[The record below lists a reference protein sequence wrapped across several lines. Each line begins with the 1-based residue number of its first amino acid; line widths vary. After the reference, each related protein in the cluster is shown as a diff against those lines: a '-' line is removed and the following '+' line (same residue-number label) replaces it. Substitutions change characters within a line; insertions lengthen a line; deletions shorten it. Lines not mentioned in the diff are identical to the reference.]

1 MKDRNSELPEDLTKF
16 TDELS
21 RRIDTTAENTATV
34 SGNFSTELAGKIEK
48 LGSLVQKQADSLG
61 INNFI
66 EKMNKDHNKIR
77 FKQIYVALGKR
88 EKIEELNI
96 KASFLKAILS
106 GDEDLL
112 IKSLKEAGLL
122 NFSRDKALLNMK
134 KKKDDLVVPKLMALI
149 QVTVASEDENDLL
162 TILMKIFQSI
172 PEQSLDREAKTID
185 MKTKKKLLLK
195 MIEGTEPAKA
205 KSVLSQLTD
214 ISFDASL
221 PSFNPALGDANYVN
235 ISLNIKNYLALI
247 GDKTDISEFLLL
259 SIGFMTSNDLA
270 DATFLQEISV
280 DYLFVKYDECCEK
293 ILAYLSKKEVY
304 EKLESLQKNS
314 LSQIIAAAKNLR
326 VYDCTYNNPRRFFET
341 RLAQYINGISN
352 SENTIKNIKD
362 NKIKGAINDH
372 ERLKNETIN
381 AATNILKF
389 FLGKN
394 GSVKNPQDMEQKICI
409 FANGYKDTT
418 KFTTEEITFIHSVL
432 ATAEA
437 YKGRDRVI
445 RAPETGILERKFE
458 TDPDKVGASVWN
470 SAGGVMQGNS
480 PTFYDAQ
487 CNPLRNMLVDS
498 SRCADKDS
506 SKSQWFWNNNRHY
519 SSYVGSISGHTC
531 HIIGMLNKYMTKN
544 NTNPNLEKNINL
556 FLVQIIAVY
565 AKRGFHSMLEIM
577 DIIHDPYIQEI
588 FATHKIK
595 VNLYDYFKKP
605 ENADFLRY
613 AINDCTA
620 YTCVLVSKAQIK
632 ESLTTDANRLL

>member
-21 RRIDTTAENTATV
+21 RRADKTAEDTATV
-34 SGNFSTELAGKIEK
+34 SENFSIDLTHRAEK
-48 LGSLVQKQADSLG
+48 MGQLVQEQADSLG
-61 INNFI
+61 TSHFI
-66 EKMNKDHNKIR
+66 AKMNKDHNKIR

-88 EKIEELNI
+88 KKIEELNV
-96 KASFLKAILS
+96 KASFLKAILT

-112 IKSLKEAGLL
+112 IKSLKKAKLL
-122 NFSRDKALLNMK
+122 SFSRDKALLNME
-134 KKKDDLVVPKLMALI
+134 KKDDLVVPKLMALI
-149 QVTVASEDENDLL
+149 QVTVASEDKNDLL

-214 ISFDASL
+214 ISFEASL
-221 PSFNPALGDANYVN
+221 PSFNPALGDANYVGV
-235 ISLNIKNYLALI
+235 SLNIKNYLALI

-293 ILAYLSKKEVY
+293 ILAHLSKKEVY

-314 LSQIIAAAKNLR
+314 LSQIIAASKNLR
-326 VYDCTYNNPRRFFET
+326 AYDCTYNNPRRFFET
-341 RLAQYINGISN
+341 RLAQYIHGISH
-352 SENTIKNIKD
+352 SKNTIKNIKD
-362 NKIKGAINDH
+362 NKIGEVDSQDKI
-372 ERLKNETIN
+372 LKDEILE

-418 KFTTEEITFIHSVL
+418 KFTIEEITFIHSVL
-432 ATAEA
+432 TTAEA
-437 YKGRDRVI
+437 YKGRDRVV

-506 SKSQWFWNNNRHY
+506 SKSQWFWSNNRHY

-531 HIIGMLNKYMTKN
+531 HIIGMLNKYMTEN
-544 NTNPNLEKNINL
+544 NRDPNLEKNITL

-620 YTCVLVSKAQIK
+620 YTCVLVSKAQVK
-632 ESLTTDANRLL
+632 ESLTTGANKSL